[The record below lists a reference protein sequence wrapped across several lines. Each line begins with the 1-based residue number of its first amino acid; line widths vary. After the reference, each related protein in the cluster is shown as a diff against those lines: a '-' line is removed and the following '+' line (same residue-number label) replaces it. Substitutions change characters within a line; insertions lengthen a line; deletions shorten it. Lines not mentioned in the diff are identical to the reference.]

1 MKRIL
6 SVTAALMMLFTA
18 CGSTSDNTPNA
29 SEIQETQAAEQDIS
43 DAVSD
48 SSEQETEIVQYYT
61 IDPDKE
67 KWTYLLED
75 DGSLSFIHNE
85 LEGVYFNIGKN
96 DPPPEDMNIT
106 AEAEGEMIKSLCE
119 QLGVEVISDENST
132 IGGIDWFGGLAD
144 MGEGDRMKMLG
155 TVYKTS
161 EYNLVIFFP
170 DECSEAALSDIEEA
184 LKTFEFTED

>member
-132 IGGIDWFGGLAD
+132 IGGIDWFGVLAD
-144 MGEGDRMKMLG
+144 MGEGDRMKML
-155 TVYKTS
+155 
-161 EYNLVIFFP
+161 
-170 DECSEAALSDIEEA
+170 
-184 LKTFEFTED
+184 